1 MEEEKKTTGRGGA
14 RPGAGRPKGVKKP
27 WVNISVAFPLEEAE
41 ELKRKAEKKGISV
54 SAFIRDVIRMKG

>member
-14 RPGAGRPKGVKKP
+14 RPGAGRPRGVKKP

>member
-41 ELKRKAEKKGISV
+41 ELKRKAEKKGVSV
-54 SAFIRDVIRMKG
+54 SAFIRDVIRKKG